1 MAPRLVP
8 APGVAG
14 VDAAAASADH
24 RGTQAAMAI
33 FERGGNAVDAA
44 IAANAVLTVTAPHLC
59 GLGGDLFAL
68 VHDGKTVHALNASGR
83 AGSGTDAAALRTAGF
98 TAMPFRHHPA
108 AVTIPGC
115 VDGWTALHERF
126 GSLPLGDV
134 LARAIELARRGTF
147 ASPLLV
153 ASLQMLD
160 DQARPRF
167 GELVSQVTGPN
178 AVVARPGIAR
188 TLEAV
193 ADAGRDAF
201 YGGEFGAGLVQV
213 SEGMIRDGDLSRSQA
228 DWIEVLSTDAF
239 GVRLHT
245 IPPNSQGYLTLAMA
259 RVAELLGVPDETE
272 SHKWLTRTVES
283 AVKASIDRPDVLH
296 DAADGAALVEEAA
309 RRAEMPLPDRWPP
322 ARDGDTT
329 YLCTAQAA
337 GLAVSLIQ
345 SNASGFGSLLVEPNT
360 SINLQNRGLGFSLV
374 EGHPAELAPGRRPPH
389 TLSPALVTDSASG
402 ALRSVIGTMGGDA
415 QPQILLQL
423 LARLFVHGE
432 SPASA
437 IAAPRWVLR
446 GPRTGFDTWD
456 GGEAPSVVIE
466 AHAPDAWRDPVEGHE
481 TRVAP
486 AFTSEVGHANL
497 IVAGDDGLL
506 YTAADPRAVIGSA
519 AAR

>member
-8 APGVAG
+8 VPGIAG

-68 VHDGKTVHALNASGR
+68 VHDGTTVHALNASGR
-83 AGSGTDAAALRTAGF
+83 AGSGTDAAALRSAGF

-134 LARAIELARRGTF
+134 LARAIELAWRGTF

-213 SEGMIRDGDLSRSQA
+213 SEGMIRDG
-228 DWIEVLSTDAF
+228 
-239 GVRLHT
+239 
-245 IPPNSQGYLTLAMA
+245 
-259 RVAELLGVPDETE
+259 
-272 SHKWLTRTVES
+272 
-283 AVKASIDRPDVLH
+283 
-296 DAADGAALVEEAA
+296 
-309 RRAEMPLPDRWPP
+309 
-322 ARDGDTT
+322 
-329 YLCTAQAA
+329 
-337 GLAVSLIQ
+337 
-345 SNASGFGSLLVEPNT
+345 
-360 SINLQNRGLGFSLV
+360 
-374 EGHPAELAPGRRPPH
+374 
-389 TLSPALVTDSASG
+389 
-402 ALRSVIGTMGGDA
+402 
-415 QPQILLQL
+415 
-423 LARLFVHGE
+423 
-432 SPASA
+432 
-437 IAAPRWVLR
+437 
-446 GPRTGFDTWD
+446 
-456 GGEAPSVVIE
+456 
-466 AHAPDAWRDPVEGHE
+466 
-481 TRVAP
+481 
-486 AFTSEVGHANL
+486 
-497 IVAGDDGLL
+497 
-506 YTAADPRAVIGSA
+506 
-519 AAR
+519 